1 MLLVILMAIPLL
13 GALILL
19 FTRDK
24 PIKIPFICSLA
35 VFLLGTFG
43 LKGVFKGIP
52 LTYEIGMSGPLNLSL
67 QADSLSAIFVI
78 LASFLWFVVSI
89 YSPRYMEYEGKA
101 WIFQI
106 CTLCTLFSV
115 LGIFLA
121 ENLLTMLLFFELM
134 TITSYFW
141 VVHRWDKA
149 AIRAGYFY
157 LFFSIVGGLLIALG
171 IVMMGGATDLIP
183 SIGSGAV
190 IASNSKLFGWSIGIM
205 LAGFGI
211 KAGMVPLHLWLP
223 YAHSVAPTPA

>member
-1 MLLVILMAIPLL
+1 
-13 GALILL
+13 
-19 FTRDK
+19 F
-24 PIKIPFICSLA
+24 
-35 VFLLGTFG
+35 
-43 LKGVFKGIP
+43 
-52 LTYEIGMSGPLNLSL
+52 
-67 QADSLSAIFVI
+67 
-78 LASFLWFVVSI
+78 FLWFVVSI

-171 IVMMGGATDLIP
+171 IVMMGEATDLIP
-183 SIGSGAV
+183 SIGSGVV
-190 IASNSKLFGWSIGIM
+190 IASNYKLFGWSIGIM

-223 YAHSVAPTPA
+223 YAHSVAPTPASALLSGLIIKVGAYGLIRVGEFAGFGVKLGGGVA

>member
-35 VFLLGTFG
+35 VLLLGIFG
-43 LKGVFKGIP
+43 LKGVFGGIP

-106 CTLCTLFSV
+106 CTLCTLSAV

-171 IVMMGGATDLIP
+171 IVMMGG
-183 SIGSGAV
+183 SYR
-190 IASNSKLFGWSIGIM
+190 
-205 LAGFGI
+205 
-211 KAGMVPLHLWLP
+211 P
-223 YAHSVAPTPA
+223 YS